1 MAPLLKKTAAE
12 PFRVPSLAESSQE
25 YAGLTAKQTELHNRY
40 TELRAERTKL
50 NGEIEA
56 EKAAGGQSVAPEVAR
71 LLGDPEDSV
80 TGLSQRL
87 RAVATEMGNIES
99 AQEILRR
106 RMEEARGRASAMV
119 CATVRPEYDRRLGV
133 LCKLLSEVETA
144 RQSHDELLDDL
155 EREDV
160 AKSYLRPVIPFF
172 LGDRNDGH
180 IPRFMREVTEAG
192 YVN

>member
-1 MAPLLKKTAAE
+1 MALLKKTAAE
-12 PFRVPSLAESSQE
+12 PFRVPSLAESSPE
-25 YAGLTAKQTELHNRY
+25 YAGLTEKQTELQNRY
-40 TELRAERTKL
+40 TKLRAERTKL

-56 EKAAGGQSVAPEVAR
+56 EKAAGGQRVAPEVAR

-172 LGDRNDGH
+172 LGDRHDGKVGYFLKEA
-180 IPRFMREVTEAG
+180 REAG
-192 YVN
+192 HSV